1 MLVSFGYTGL
11 PFWPQGRHYT
21 AYFAHAAGIADGNPV
36 EVYGY
41 TVGHVDAIELDV
53 AGQAAKVGFTVDRK
67 IRVGDQSVV
76 AIKTDTVLGQRS
88 IELTPRG
95 SGLMTL
101 IPLARTNTPYTLN
114 NALQDLGHNVGELD
128 HPKFVEA
135 LHTLTAAMR
144 DATPQVHAALEGIT
158 ALASSVNARDDKV
171 RQLLRH
177 AASLSHVVAERAGQI
192 NQLITDGNAQI
203 TGNFSLDEAQTLAN
217 QLKNGSLPLSFQ
229 VQSEDQISPTL
240 GSNYLKIG
248 LLTGLVGL
256 LLVVVYSL
264 LQYRVL
270 GLVTVSSLVVA
281 GVLTYLLLLIASWRY
296 GYRLSLAGVAGI
308 IIGIGMT
315 ADSFVVYFERI
326 KDEIREGRSFRSAV
340 PRGWASARRTRGSVR
355 PVARP
360 CASRSRST
368 PTSCRSGTRTA

>member
-1 MLVSFGYTGL
+1 MTLPNDPAGRDPLRTGVFGITIVTCLVLVSFGYTGL

-36 EVYGY
+36 QVYGY

-67 IRVGDQSVV
+67 IRVGDQSLV

-128 HPKFVEA
+128 QPKFVEA

-192 NQLITDGNAQI
+192 NQLITDGNALFAELASRRDAIDQLI
-203 TGNFSLDEAQTLAN
+203 SGIKSLADQLSGFVKDNQQSLGPALVKLNLVLDNLNERRQHISQALTRLPAYATALGEVVGSGPGFQAN
-217 QLKNGSLPLSFQ
+217 VFGVPP
-229 VQSEDQISPTL
+229 PTL
-240 GSNYLKIG
+240 GAV
-248 LLTGLVGL
+248 LLDSYFQPGKLP
-256 LLVVVYSL
+256 
-264 LQYRVL
+264 
-270 GLVTVSSLVVA
+270 A
-281 GVLTYLLLLIASWRY
+281 
-296 GYRLSLAGVAGI
+296 SLA
-308 IIGIGMT
+308 
-315 ADSFVVYFERI
+315 DFL
-326 KDEIREGRSFRSAV
+326 
-340 PRGWASARRTRGSVR
+340 RGYITDRTIVR
-355 PVARP
+355 PKSP
-360 CASRSRST
+360 
-368 PTSCRSGTRTA
+368 